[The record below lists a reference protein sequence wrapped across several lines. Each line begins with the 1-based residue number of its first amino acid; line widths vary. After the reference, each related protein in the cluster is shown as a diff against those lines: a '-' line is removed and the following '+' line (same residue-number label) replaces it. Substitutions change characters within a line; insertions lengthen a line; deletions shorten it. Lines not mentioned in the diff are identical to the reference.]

1 MPFMKKAFPK
11 IRRRP
16 RPWAP
21 WSEWY
26 QPNSVE
32 ELDDV
37 LLEEY
42 QWGENRCAEH
52 QQEDDVCPT

>member
-1 MPFMKKAFPK
+1 MVDSNTTLPL

-26 QPNSVE
+26 VPSSVE

-42 QWGENRCAEH
+42 NYGKNRCAEH
-52 QQEDDVCPT
+52 QENLKFLT